1 MKNKRLK
8 ILFLPAWYP
17 TEENPVSGIFIKEHA
32 KAVSL
37 YNDVVV
43 LFAYLDPFPQPR
55 RLCRFYRISE
65 DIEDGIRTIRVR
77 YGAILAYAKDR
88 LFKTFPKLDKN
99 QGNTDK
105 SILESNAVINVL
117 KNLLRIPYLIVRGLL
132 HYWSIFV
139 AFRGLVK
146 EGWRPDII
154 HAHVY
159 SAGVPAAVIS
169 KLYKIPLIITEH
181 FTNFATHSVTPFE
194 VKKAKFAFKKAKI
207 ILPVSND
214 LKEAI
219 RDFYNVKNRFSVVPN
234 VVNTDTF
241 YPLSIK
247 KDEKEM
253 QDKKKMLLVAILAPR
268 KGISYLLEALAS
280 LKSKRDDFL
289 LDIVGD
295 GPSKKEYE
303 NLATKLGLG
312 EIVKFWGRKPEVA
325 SFMRKCDFFV
335 LPSLYENF
343 GVVYIEAMACGKPVI
358 ATNAGGPKEF
368 INKEVGILVS
378 PKDSGALTKAIDYM
392 LDHYQDYSS
401 EKISQYVKENFSY
414 EVVGKKLDEIY
425 RDISEKNYKMY
436 SVGNSGYKIRIKD
449 YWKVLDVGSGHNPH
463 TRANI
468 ILDKYIKDNKE
479 RSGQS
484 IKIRYGQQFVEGD
497 ACSTPFK
504 DKEFD
509 YIIASHIAEHVNE
522 PAKFCEELM
531 RIGKR
536 GYIETPS
543 KFAEMILG
551 EIFHKWYVYKKNGA
565 LIFEKKNK
573 VHPLGL
579 LGKVFYAIYYI
590 SIKREGKPTINFRNK
605 YIKTF
610 SNKFANYFLRKTWRI
625 LRKITY
631 TCFEWQEKFDYKII
645 KK

>member
-1 MKNKRLK
+1 MKV
-8 ILFLPAWYP
+8 LFLPAWYP
-17 TEENPVSGIFIKEHA
+17 SERKPVSGIFVREYA

-37 YNDVVV
+37 YNEVIV
-43 LFAYLDPFPQPR
+43 LYDEGCDRDIKGFWHK
-55 RLCRFYRISE
+55 IS
-65 DIEDGIRTIRVR
+65 DCIEDGVRTIR
-77 YGAILAYAKDR
+77 IEHKKSPIP
-88 LFKTFPKLDKN
+88 KTTYF
-99 QGNTDK
+99 
-105 SILESNAVINVL
+105 I
-117 KNLLRIPYLIVRGLL
+117 YL
-132 HYWSIFV
+132 WSIKQ
-139 AFRGLVK
+139 AFKQLLK
-146 EGWRPDII
+146 EDWKPDII
-154 HAHVY
+154 HAYVY
-159 SAGVPAAVIS
+159 SAGVPAAIIS
-169 KLYKIPLIITEH
+169 KLYKIPLIITEL

-194 VKKAKFAFKKAKI
+194 VKKAKFAFKRAKI

-219 RDFYNVKNRFSVVPN
+219 RDFYNVKNRFSVVPC
-234 VVNTDTF
+234 VVNTDIF
-241 YPLSIK
+241 YPSPIK
-247 KDEKEM
+247 KNEKEM
-253 QDKKKMLLVAILAPR
+253 QDKKKMLLVAILTPR

-280 LKSKRDDFL
+280 LKNKRDDFL

-303 NLATKLGLG
+303 NLATKLGLD
-312 EIVKFWGRKPEVA
+312 EIVKFWGKKPEVA

-358 ATNAGGPKEF
+358 ATNAGGPKE
-368 INKEVGILVS
+368 IVKKEVGILIS
-378 PKDSGALTKAIDYM
+378 PKKINVLIKVINYM
-392 LDHYQDYSS
+392 LDHYQDYSP

-425 RDISEKNYKMY
+425 RDISEENYKMY

-463 TRANI
+463 PRANI

-479 RSGQS
+479 RSEQP
-484 IKIRYGQQFVEGD
+484 IKIRHGQQFVECD
-497 ACSTPFK
+497 ACSTPFQ

-509 YIIASHIAEHVNE
+509 YIIASHITEHINE
-522 PAKFCEELM
+522 PGKFCEELM

-543 KFAEMILG
+543 KFTEMILG
-551 EIFHKWYVYKKNGA
+551 EIFHKWYVCKKNDA
-565 LIFEKKNK
+565 LIFEKKNR

-590 SIKREGKPTINFRNK
+590 NIKRGGRPTIYFHNK
-605 YIKTF
+605 YLRAF
-610 SNKFANYFLRKTWRI
+610 SNQFANYFLRKPWRI

-631 TCFEWQEKFDYKII
+631 TCFEWQEKFDYKTINKNEQCL